1 MDHSVM
7 EYPGEIVVSES
18 LASALWPGEDP
29 VGREVKLFDRAD
41 QIATIVGVVED
52 MRGRGPEGGKILAA
66 YQSIEVLGWG
76 ATLIVHAEGEPSAI
90 MPDVRRLLAELNP
103 NIPVTNVLTLD
114 NLVQN
119 QTASR
124 RFTMTLL
131 GLFAGLALVLALA
144 GLYGVITQSV
154 GQRAKELAVRIALG
168 ASAADVV
175 GLVMRQGLRPAVIG
189 IVVGLVATFWMS
201 RMLAALLFGVS
212 ATDPVTYAGVGLM
225 LALAA
230 AAACWVPARATL
242 RLEAARVLRE
252 E

>member
-1 MDHSVM
+1 M
-7 EYPGEIVVSES
+7 
-18 LASALWPGEDP
+18 
-29 VGREVKLFDRAD
+29 KLFDDPDRVV
-41 QIATIVGVVED
+41 TIVGVVED
-52 MRGRGPEGGKILAA
+52 ARGRGPEGGEILAA
-66 YQSIEVLGWG
+66 YQPIELLGWG
-76 ATLIVHAEGEPSAI
+76 ATFVVHAEGESSAI
-90 MPDVRRLLAELNP
+90 MPDVRRLLAQLDP
-103 NIPVTNVLTLD
+103 NIPITNLLTMD

-119 QTASR
+119 ETASR

-175 GLVMRQGLRPAVIG
+175 RLVMRQGLRPAVIG
-189 IVVGLVATFWMS
+189 IVVGLVATLWMS

-212 ATDPVTYAGVGLM
+212 ATDPVTYVGVGLM
-225 LALAA
+225 LGLAA

-242 RLEAARVLRE
+242 RLEAASVLRE